1 MAKAISKVVF
11 NGKTLIDLTGDTIVA
26 DKMLSGY
33 IAHGADGTQLTGTC
47 TYDSDTHDATAP
59 AIEILLGKTAY
70 VKGTKRTGTMP
81 NNGAVSGTISTVAGQ
96 YTVPQGYHDG
106 SGKVQID
113 ATEQAKLV
121 AENIRAGVTVL
132 GVLGTMSGTE
142 GANPQAKTVTPTAN
156 DQTILPD
163 TDSGYNYLSQ
173 VLVKAIPY
181 VEADNSAGG
190 RTVTIG

>member
-11 NGKTLIDLTGDTIVA
+11 NGRTLIDLTGDTVVA

-33 IAHGADGTQLTGTC
+33 IAHGADGNQLTGTC
-47 TYDSDTHDATAP
+47 TYDSDTQDATA
-59 AIEILLGKTAY
+59 AASEILLGKTAY

>member
-11 NGKTLIDLTGDTIVA
+11 NGKTLIDLTGDTVVA

-33 IAHGADGTQLTGTC
+33 TAHGADGNQLTGTC
-47 TYDSDTHDATAP
+47 TYDSDTQDATAS
-59 AIEILLGKTAY
+59 ASEILLGKTAY

-190 RTVTIG
+190 LTATIG

>member
-11 NGKTLIDLTGDTIVA
+11 NGKTLIDLTGDTVVA

-33 IAHGADGTQLTGTC
+33 TAHGADGNQLTGTC
-47 TYDSDTHDATAP
+47 TYDSDTQDATA
-59 AIEILLGKTAY
+59 AASEILLGKTAY